1 MRARRRFA
9 RTVLAALVL
18 VPLGACSF
26 LGGQQGQDG
35 AAPVPAPAVTA
46 PPVEQIPADQPLTR
60 EQVEDLA
67 YNTVTEEFGVP
78 RFVVEQVVES
88 QGGLEAIARRAG
100 ATEEQI
106 AQVDGGYTRGEIE
119 TFLAPILAEIRSRMN
134 TGG

>member
-1 MRARRRFA
+1 MKARGRFV

-26 LGGQQGQDG
+26 LGGQQGQDD
-35 AAPVPAPAVTA
+35 AAPAPAVTA

-67 YNTVTEEFGVP
+67 YNTVTEEVGVP
-78 RFVVEQVVES
+78 RIVVEQVVES

-119 TFLAPILAEIRSRMN
+119 SFLAPILAEIRSRMN